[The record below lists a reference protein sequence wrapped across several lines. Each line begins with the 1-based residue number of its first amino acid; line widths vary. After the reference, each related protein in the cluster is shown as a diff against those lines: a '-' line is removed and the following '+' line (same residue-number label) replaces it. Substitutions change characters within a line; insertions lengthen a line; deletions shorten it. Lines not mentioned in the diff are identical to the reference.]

1 MRRRRTKIRKRTP
14 RKATDQSFLKTMLQP
29 QHSATST
36 SASPQPPAKDEKNVR
51 PSVRAVSLALAS
63 TFDFNR
69 DDISKSPSNS
79 VFFASLKLPNN
90 CFHPFPT
97 VTQVTV
103 LPPPPGASNTR
114 PGYPNK
120 LSVEPQFARCR
131 ILLWH
136 WSRKPRNSQGTSRSG
151 RLSLMQSVF
160 GRSGRGPGRAVVD
173 TDNGGRVAAGRGRL
187 TQHDMR
193 AVERW
198 IGSRIWRRDGHSV
211 TRWRV

>member
-69 DDISKSPSNS
+69 DDIM
-79 VFFASLKLPNN
+79 
-90 CFHPFPT
+90 
-97 VTQVTV
+97 TV